1 MLHRCACRRAVSPL
15 PHVWSLTPNSL
26 YLRHQQPALLY
37 LSPACLLASMGVG
50 VVTGEFMRL
59 VKFAKEEEKDEGKGK
74 EEKLGDGDGSGS
86 DKDTSGAEASNDNDD
101 DDDGGLRQ
109 RRAVTAA
116 SS

>member
-1 MLHRCACRRAVSPL
+1 MLHRCAWRRAVSPL

-59 VKFAKEEEKDEGKGK
+59 VKFAKEEEKEKDEGKGK

-101 DDDGGLRQ
+101 GGLRQ